1 MEALDYWR
9 LCDELTVLQ
18 AALLV
23 AGVDPAKNEFVEKSL
38 ASDRPLGFDAA
49 KHAITNALRRGA
61 IEGTAA
67 QFVEYDNFG
76 QPSGLF
82 PNTIDPEASRVEV
95 ESLKAWLRSR
105 GLKSGFFFPGNDD
118 RPDYLDRSHPRFP
131 PKLAAA
137 VYAWMAV
144 QAAAEAS
151 GRSPKQTLVKWLRE
165 NAAAVGLTDE
175 EGVVNETGVE
185 EVAKVANWQLTGGAP
200 KTPGNQG

>member
-23 AGVDPAKNEFVEKSL
+23 AGVDPATHQFVEKWN
-38 ASDRPLGFDAA
+38 AADQPLGYDAA
-49 KHAITNALRRGA
+49 KHAITNALRRGDIA
-61 IEGTAA
+61 GRVIEYTD
-67 QFVEYDNFG
+67 YDSFG
-76 QPSGLF
+76 SANGVIPD
-82 PNTIDPEASRVEV
+82 TVDPAASRVELD
-95 ESLKAWLRSR
+95 SLRAWLRRR
-105 GLKSGFFFPGNDD
+105 GLKTGFFFPGNDD
-118 RPDYLDRSHPRFP
+118 RPDYLDRSHPRFA

-137 VYAWMAV
+137 VQAWMAV
-144 QAAAEAS
+144 QETAEAA

-200 KTPGNQG
+200 KTPGNER

>member
-9 LCDELTVLQ
+9 LCDELTIVQ

-23 AGVDPAKNEFVEKSL
+23 AGADPATHQFVEKWD
-38 ASDRPLGFDAA
+38 ADRQPLGYDAA
-49 KHAITNALRRGA
+49 RHAILNALRRGA
-61 IEGTAA
+61 IAGT
-67 QFVEYDNFG
+67 VIEYPDYDSFG
-76 QPSGLF
+76 SPNGFIPDTVDPS
-82 PNTIDPEASRVEV
+82 ASRVELD
-95 ESLKAWLRSR
+95 SLRAWLRSR
-105 GLKSGFFFPGNDD
+105 GLRTGFFFPGNDD
-118 RPDYLDRSHPRFP
+118 RPDYLDQSHPRFA

-137 VYAWMAV
+137 VQAWMAV
-144 QAAAEAS
+144 QDTPAS

-200 KTPGNQG
+200 KTPGN